1 MLIFFLLFLAAATAT
16 NSVFVHPEPLTPSPS
31 PSQRPKSIFL
41 LAGQSNMAGRGGV
54 VNDTSTGWI
63 NKWDGFIPPEC
74 SPNPLI
80 IRLAA
85 NLTWVE
91 AWEPLH
97 ADIDVN
103 KTNGIGPGMAF
114 ANTVVGQDRG
124 LGLVGLVPCANGGT
138 RISEW
143 ERGTFLYDQLMRRAR
158 AGTNDGGTI
167 KALLWYQGES
177 DTVEESDA
185 VQYKGRLEKF
195 FTDVRTDLQSPE
207 LPIFQVAI
215 ASGQGRFTDTVRKVQ
230 LGLDLPNVRTVDA
243 KGLPLGPDR
252 LHLATPAQVRLG
264 QMLAD
269 AFLQSM
275 ARSPSPVS
283 EALSPSLVSEAS
295 TSGPNLVIHV
305 LAFFMW
311 KLIRAVLMSRG
322 D

>member
-1 MLIFFLLFLAAATAT
+1 MLLFSLLFLAAAAAT
-16 NSVFVHPEPLTPSPS
+16 NSLFVHPEPLTASPSPS
-31 PSQRPKSIFL
+31 PRPKSIFL
-41 LAGQSNMAGRGGV
+41 LGGQSNMAGRGGV
-54 VNDTSTGWI
+54 VNDTSTGRI
-63 NKWDGFIPPEC
+63 DKWDGVVPPEC
-74 SPNPLI
+74 SRNPSILQ
-80 IRLAA
+80 LAA

-91 AWEPLH
+91 AREPLH

-114 ANTVVGQDRG
+114 ANTVLGRDRS
-124 LGLVGLVPCANGGT
+124 LGLVGLVPCAIGGT

-167 KALLWYQGES
+167 KAFLWYQGES

-215 ASGQGRFTDTVRKVQ
+215 ASGQGPFTDTVRKVQ

-252 LHLATPAQVRLG
+252 LHLTTPAQVRLG

-275 ARSPSPVS
+275 ARS
-283 EALSPSLVSEAS
+283 ASLVSEAS

-311 KLIRAVLMSRG
+311 KLIRAVLMSSG